1 MPSAGAR
8 PCRSVCGSAGYT
20 SSGPLSVLRITCR
33 GGNVIYSNET
43 GESSTSRP
51 VTINSAGPL
60 GPDTADHQRL
70 VNERFRDRAQ
80 RGEEVYQRED
90 LFSLIHQHRQARAL
104 DWIDGLRLPAGSQ
117 VLEVGPGGG
126 FMRVELAGRGFNVQA
141 ADSTPRMVEI
151 ARRRVA
157 AAGASSRVRLL
168 VADAHDSP
176 SPRGRS
182 RWWSRWASFPGC
194 AQPRSRSR

>member
-60 GPDTADHQRL
+60 GPDTADH
-70 VNERFRDRAQ
+70 
-80 RGEEVYQRED
+80 
-90 LFSLIHQHRQARAL
+90 H
-104 DWIDGLRLPAGSQ
+104 
-117 VLEVGPGGG
+117 
-126 FMRVELAGRGFNVQA
+126 
-141 ADSTPRMVEI
+141 
-151 ARRRVA
+151 
-157 AAGASSRVRLL
+157 RLL
-168 VADAHDSP
+168 NDRFHAPPHLSHDANQRHTL
-176 SPRGRS
+176 S
-182 RWWSRWASFPGC
+182 RLIPHH
-194 AQPRSRSR
+194 PPPPPPTP